1 MEETRGITWG
11 PYLYSKWE
19 VHSDLVQEIVFTKNH
34 FLVWPRVGDFKGQ
47 VVRSYLNTIWMT
59 LCTPRCKST
68 TPGCYFYVFLLM
80 VQNSTLV
87 KKCVFYDSF
96 FWMLLWHGADFTI
109 DPYVHILYACHHNPL
124 LIRNRSWILTMH
136 KDRIFW
142 KNLLEK
148 KEMDFKMG

>member
-19 VHSDLVQEIVFTKNH
+19 VHYSDLVQEIVFTKNH
-34 FLVWPRVGDFKGQ
+34 FHAWPRIGDFKGQ
-47 VVRSYLNTIWMT
+47 VVRAYLNTIWMT

-80 VQNSTLV
+80 VRNSTLV

-109 DPYVHILYACHHNPL
+109 DRVKAIYCFRRYCTGITKPYEIIVNIFFCLCFFLYV
-124 LIRNRSWILTMH
+124 SMQ
-136 KDRIFW
+136 
-142 KNLLEK
+142 
-148 KEMDFKMG
+148 

>member
-47 VVRSYLNTIWMT
+47 VVRAYLNTNWMT

-80 VQNSTLV
+80 VRNSTLV
-87 KKCVFYDSF
+87 KKCIFYDSF
-96 FWMLLWHGADFTI
+96 FFDAIVTWCGFHHRSFCF
-109 DPYVHILYACHHNPL
+109 PFLYSKFGCG
-124 LIRNRSWILTMH
+124 
-136 KDRIFW
+136 
-142 KNLLEK
+142 KNLEPTL
-148 KEMDFKMG
+148 GVTR